1 MVGDVPDRRMRAY
14 ARRPV
19 SVSPGLEPGPVLGLV
34 PGLEPGLVPGPGSA
48 SRAASARGR
57 GRPAPSVAAHRVTLP
72 SMSRSALDD
81 LIPASALPPAFRP
94 ARLAG
99 NPHVQTIAG
108 KFARRSPELPVTRER
123 WDTPDGDFLDLDLVA
138 PEEDSAPWCVVL
150 HGLEGH
156 SERPYVRTAAAA
168 LRRRGFGVA
177 ALNFRSCSGEPNL
190 KARAYH
196 SGETEDL
203 RFVVGR
209 LTDRLGGGPLGALGI
224 SLGGNVLLK
233 YLAEEGDGSPV
244 HAAVAM
250 SVPYDLQAGSDLLER
265 SRVGRI
271 YTHYFL
277 RSLLSKV
284 EAKTHLLAEE
294 VDLERVRAARTLREF
309 DDALTAPLH
318 GFMGAADYYARSS
331 SGPRLPEIRVPTLL
345 LHAQDDPFLPFDAV
359 PTTAMRQN
367 PAIHPVLTQRG
378 GHVGFLRG
386 SLRRPGL
393 WAEEATARFL
403 DVVLAAP

>member
-1 MVGDVPDRRMRAY
+1 
-14 ARRPV
+14 
-19 SVSPGLEPGPVLGLV
+19 
-34 PGLEPGLVPGPGSA
+34 
-48 SRAASARGR
+48 
-57 GRPAPSVAAHRVTLP
+57 
-72 SMSRSALDD
+72 MSRSIVPD
-81 LIPASALPPAFRP
+81 LIPAAALPPAFRP

-108 KFARRSPELPVTRER
+108 KFARRAPELPVTRER
-123 WDTPDGDFLDLDLVA
+123 WDTPDGDFLDIDLLPA
-138 PEEDSAPWCVVL
+138 ADAASPWCVIL

-156 SERPYVRTAAAA
+156 SERPYVRCAAAA

-177 ALNFRSCSGEPNL
+177 MLNFRSCSGEPNR

-196 SGETEDL
+196 SGETDDL
-203 RFVVGR
+203 RFVARR
-209 LTDRLGGGPLGALGI
+209 LSDRIGSAHLGALGI

-233 YLAEEGDGSPV
+233 YLAEEGDASTI

-284 EAKTHLLAEE
+284 EDKTHLLAEE
-294 VDLERVRAARTLREF
+294 VDLERVRAATTLREF

-318 GFMGAADYYARSS
+318 GFRDAADYYARSS
-331 SGPRLPEIRVPTLL
+331 SGPRLGEIRVPTLL

-359 PTTAMRQN
+359 PTTAMRRN
-367 PAIHPVLTQRG
+367 PVIHPVLTRRG

-393 WAEEATARFL
+393 WAEEASARFL
-403 DVVLAAP
+403 DVVLDGP